1 MRRAVVIDG
10 NFAVY
15 EDGTINKI
23 VEVPA
28 KLHDSNGYCR
38 VYADGQGYLV
48 HRLVAEAFIPNPD
61 DKPQVNHKDGN
72 KRNNSVANL
81 EWATQ
86 SENTQHAYDNGLIPR
101 GRPKSTCNGAALK
114 AMRIA
119 NGMTQKDLAGVT
131 GVNRVLIANY
141 ESKGKGMTLTTAAKL
156 ANALNCT
163 IDDLF
168 VKEESA

>member
-10 NFAVY
+10 HFAVY
-15 EDGTINKI
+15 EDGTINEI

-28 KLHDSNGYCR
+28 RVHDSNGYHR
-38 VYADGQGYLV
+38 VYADGRGYLV

-61 DKPQVNHKDGN
+61 GKPQVNHKDGD
-72 KRNNSVANL
+72 KRNNSVENL

-86 SENTQHAYDNGLIPR
+86 SENTQHAYDSGLISR
-101 GRPKSTCNGAALK
+101 RRKKTTCDGAALK
-114 AMRIA
+114 AMRLA
-119 NGMTQKDLAGVT
+119 KGMTQKDLAGVT
-131 GVNRVLIANY
+131 GVNRVLIVNY
-141 ESKGKGMTLTTAAKL
+141 ESKGKGMTLTTAEKL

-168 VKEESA
+168 GKEESA

>member
-1 MRRAVVIDG
+1 MNRCVVANG
-10 NFAVY
+10 RFAVY
-15 EDGTINKI
+15 EDGTINEI

-86 SENTQHAYDNGLIPR
+86 SENTQHAYDSGLIR
-101 GRPKSTCNGAALK
+101 SGRKKSTCNGATIK
-114 AMRIA
+114 AMRMA
-119 NGMTQKDLAGVT
+119 KGMTQKDLADAT

-141 ESKGKGMTLTTAAKL
+141 ESKGKGMTLTTAMKL
-156 ANALNCT
+156 ADALNCT

-168 VKEESA
+168 DKEETA

>member
-1 MRRAVVIDG
+1 MNRCVVANG
-10 NFAVY
+10 RFAVY
-15 EDGTINKI
+15 EDGTINEI

-28 KLHDSNGYCR
+28 KLYDSNGYCR
-38 VYADGQGYLV
+38 VYANGQGYLV

-86 SENTQHAYDNGLIPR
+86 SENTQHAYDSGLMPK
-101 GRPKSTCNGAALK
+101 GRRKNTCNGNALK
-114 AMRIA
+114 VMRKA
-119 NGMTQKDLAGVT
+119 KGMTQNDLAEIT

-141 ESKGKGMTLTTAAKL
+141 ESNGKGMTLTTAMKL
-156 ANALNCT
+156 ADALNCT
-163 IDDLF
+163 VNDLF
-168 VKEESA
+168 GKEEPA

>member
-1 MRRAVVIDG
+1 LNRCVVANG
-10 NFAVY
+10 RFAVY
-15 EDGTINKI
+15 EDGTINEI

-48 HRLVAEAFIPNPD
+48 HRLIAKAFIPNPD

-101 GRPKSTCNGAALK
+101 GRPKGTCDGAAIK
-114 AMRIA
+114 AMRKA
-119 NGMTQKDLAGVT
+119 KGMTQEILADVT
-131 GVNRVLIANY
+131 GIHRVTIARY
-141 ESKGKGMTLTTAAKL
+141 ETTDGGMTVENAAKL
-156 ANALNCT
+156 AKALDCT
-163 IDDLF
+163 VDALLGTD
-168 VKEESA
+168 KAG

>member
-1 MRRAVVIDG
+1 MNRCVVANG
-10 NFAVY
+10 RFAVY
-15 EDGTINKI
+15 EDGTINEI

-28 KLHDSNGYCR
+28 KLHDSNGYCK

-72 KRNNSVANL
+72 KRNNSIANL

-101 GRPKSTCNGAALK
+101 GRPKGTCNGAAIK

-119 NGMTQKDLAGVT
+119 KGMTQNDLADIT

-141 ESKGKGMTLTTAAKL
+141 ESKGKGMTLTTAMKL
-156 ANALNCT
+156 ADALGCT
-163 IDDLF
+163 VYDLI
-168 VKEESA
+168 KEESA